1 MIRVARGIY
10 NATAVIVGNCIGAQN
25 VPLAKRFISLIA
37 KVSLGAQILLS
48 TLLVSTRSQI
58 ISCYTED
65 ERLRVVLMP
74 IILLIALSS
83 LFDGFQ
89 NFLQGP
95 MRALGL

>member
-65 ERLRVVLMP
+65 ERVHVILMP
-74 IILLIALSS
+74 VLVLLAFAS

-89 NFLQGP
+89 NFLRGP
-95 MRALGL
+95 IYAMGL